1 MNRSLHY
8 AVFAAGLATLGWI
21 GGGYAGANPLALAV
35 TLLIGVVY
43 LAGAWE
49 LRRFQQATA
58 TLSAAVRGTAQ
69 PPASLGEWLGQLHP
83 SLRNAARL
91 RVEGE
96 RAGLPGPSMA
106 PYLAGLLVLLGML
119 GTFIGMVA
127 TLKGTGA
134 ALDGA
139 TDLASIRD
147 SLAAPVR
154 GLGLAFGTSV
164 AGVAASAALGL
175 LTALCRRER
184 LQAAQQLD
192 ACVAAHLRV
201 FSNAHQR
208 EESFKLLQRQAEL
221 MPQMLDRLQS
231 WMTAMQAQDQALNE
245 RLAAGQDA
253 FHRNAEAAY
262 AGLAASVDRSL
273 QQSLVESARAA
284 GAAFQPVV
292 ETTMAGIARETASW
306 HQTLADQV
314 QRQLDGT
321 STRFAAT
328 TAAVADTWQGALAEQ
343 RRASEAMSADLRGSL
358 QRHAAAFEQGSAAL
372 VANVAARLESAVG
385 EVSSQWRG
393 ALEQQ
398 ERGGQAL
405 ALASQQA
412 LAEQRR
418 VNEAL
423 AGDLRGALERHAE
436 AFAERSATLVSEVSG
451 RLEKAVG
458 SVSDNWRDA
467 LQQQERGS
475 QALSQASKQAFADA
489 AAAFERHGASL
500 LDSVGRA
507 HAELRAGQAA
517 QEQQRFA
524 AWSQSLESMAASL
537 RQESQQSSRDTA
549 EHLRRLGQ
557 TLAQATG
564 EIAEQTRTQA
574 QGTIAEIAQLVQAAT
589 EAPRAAAEMVAELRQ
604 KLSDSMARDNTM
616 LQERARILETLA
628 TLLDAVNH
636 ASTEQRAAIDT
647 LVASSTQLLDRTAGQ
662 FAQAVQ
668 TQAETLADTA
678 AHVTGSAV
686 EVASLG
692 EAFGLAVQLFS
703 QSNDKLVDHLQRIE
717 GALGRSIER
726 SDEQLAYYVAQAR
739 EVIDLSI
746 SSQKQIIEDLQQ
758 IATGGRALA
767 GAEA

>member
-8 AVFAAGLATLGWI
+8 AVFAAGLAALGWI
-21 GGGYAGANPLALAV
+21 GAGYAGANPLALAV
-35 TLLIGVVY
+35 TLLIGTVY

-58 TLSAAVRGTAQ
+58 TLSAAVRATSQ
-69 PPASLGEWLGQLHP
+69 PPAGLGEWLGQLHP

-96 RAGLPGPSMA
+96 RAGLPGPAMA

-192 ACVAAHLRV
+192 ACVAAHLHV
-201 FSNAHQR
+201 FSSAHQR

-253 FHRNAEAAY
+253 FHRSAEAAY

-284 GAAFQPVV
+284 GAAIQPVV

-306 HQTLADQV
+306 HQALADQV
-314 QRQLDGT
+314 QRQLDGA
-321 STRFAAT
+321 STRFASA

-343 RRASEAMSADLRGSL
+343 RRAGEALSADLRGSL
-358 QRHAAAFEQGSAAL
+358 ERHAAAFEQSSAAL

-405 ALASQQA
+405 VQASQQA

-436 AFAERSATLVSEVSG
+436 AFAERSAALVSEVSG
-451 RLEKAVG
+451 RLEAAVG

-507 HAELRAGQAA
+507 HAEMRAGQAE

-524 AWSQSLESMAASL
+524 AWSQSLESMADSL

-549 EHLRRLGQ
+549 EQLRRLGQ

-564 EIAEQTRTQA
+564 EIAEQTRAQA
-574 QGTIAEIAQLVQAAT
+574 QGTIAEIAQLVQAAA

-636 ASTEQRAAIDT
+636 ASTEQRAAIDA
-647 LVASSTQLLDRTAGQ
+647 LVVSSTQLLERTAGQ
-662 FAQAVQ
+662 FTQAVQ
-668 TQAETLADTA
+668 AQADTLADTA

-758 IATGGRALA
+758 IAGGRALA

>member
-8 AVFAAGLATLGWI
+8 AVFAAGLAALGWI
-21 GGGYAGANPLALAV
+21 GAGYAGANPLALAV
-35 TLLIGVVY
+35 TLLIGAVY

-58 TLSAAVRGTAQ
+58 TLSAAVGGTAQ

-184 LQAAQQLD
+184 LLAAQQLD
-192 ACVAAHLRV
+192 ACVAAHLHV
-201 FSNAHQR
+201 FSDAHQR

-284 GAAFQPVV
+284 GAAIQPVV

-314 QRQLDGT
+314 QRQLDGA
-321 STRFAAT
+321 STRFAAA

-343 RRASEAMSADLRGSL
+343 RRAGEAMSADLRGSL
-358 QRHAAAFEQGSAAL
+358 ERHAAAFEQGSAAL

-405 ALASQQA
+405 AQASQQA

-436 AFAERSATLVSEVSG
+436 AFAERSAALVSEVSG
-451 RLEKAVG
+451 RLEAAVG
-458 SVSDNWRDA
+458 SVSDNWREA
-467 LQQQERGS
+467 LQLQERGS

-500 LDSVGRA
+500 LDGVGRA
-507 HAELRAGQAA
+507 HAELRAGQAE
-517 QEQQRFA
+517 QEQRRFA
-524 AWSQSLESMAASL
+524 AWSQSLESMAESL

-549 EHLRRLGQ
+549 EQLRRLGQ
-557 TLAQATG
+557 TLTQATG
-564 EIAEQTRTQA
+564 EVAEQARAQA
-574 QGTIAEIAQLVQAAT
+574 QGTIAEIAQLVQAAA

-636 ASTEQRAAIDT
+636 ASTEQRAAIDS

-668 TQAETLADTA
+668 AQAEALADTA

-758 IATGGRALA
+758 IAGGRALA